1 MYGDYGNYNRSNFN
15 SDGNSGFVK
24 TFLTVLLCVSL
35 SFCAGVGGVVFAKR
49 QLNLNQGTSNGINP
63 APSEEALHNSN
74 PEDLLDRSEIEYSPY
89 GSAGE
94 SAYAI
99 SEVVQMV
106 RDSVVVIQAKIISYD
121 IFGRPIESTGAGSG
135 VIIHEDGYIL
145 TCHHVVEDASE
156 VYVTLSDGVSV
167 YEASAVGNDEASD
180 LAVLK
185 IQPKEEQPLTAA
197 KHGKSGYLVVGE
209 RVVAIGNP
217 LGTLGGTVTDGIISA
232 TERTITTENGTM
244 TLLQT
249 NAAINSGNSGGGLFN
264 LKGELIGIVNAKY
277 AASGV
282 EGLAFAIPIDSAY
295 EVECDLIEHGY
306 VRGIVD
312 HGLVMLE
319 IDSTSLAYYQRK
331 YGIKNTGIYV
341 ISSAIN
347 TELKNKDRIISVDG
361 VAIETV
367 EQFDAIIDQRKV
379 GDTLSIVYERDSAN
393 HETKLTL
400 GEYKPDASID
410 FQK

>member
-1 MYGDYGNYNRSNFN
+1 MYGDYGSYNRSG
-15 SDGNSGFVK
+15 SDFCGGNNFVK
-24 TFLTVLLCVSL
+24 TFLTVLLCVAL

-49 QLNLNQGTSNGINP
+49 QLKSAQESSNGVNA
-63 APSEEALHNSN
+63 APSQESLHNSN
-74 PEDLLDRSEIEYSPY
+74 PEDLLDRSDIEYSPY

-106 RDSVVVIQAKIISYD
+106 RDSVVVIQAKIVSYD
-121 IFGRPIESTGAGSG
+121 VFGRPTESTGAGSG

-145 TCHHVVEDASE
+145 TCHHVIESASE
-156 VYVTLSDGVSV
+156 VYVTLSDGESV
-167 YEASAVGNDEASD
+167 YAASAVGSDEASD

-185 IQPKEEQPLTAA
+185 IQPKEDQPLTAA

-232 TERTITTENGTM
+232 TERIITTENGTM

-295 EVECDLIEHGY
+295 EVECDLIEYGY

-312 HGLVMLE
+312 HGLVLLE

-331 YGIKNTGIYV
+331 YGITNIGVYV
-341 ISSAIN
+341 ISSSIN
-347 TELKNKDRIISVDG
+347 TDLKNKDRLISVDG
-361 VAIETV
+361 TAIETI
-367 EQFDAIIDQRKV
+367 EQFDAIIEQRKV
-379 GDTLSIVYERDSAN
+379 GDTLTIIYERDSAQL
-393 HETKLTL
+393 ETKLTL
-400 GEYKPDASID
+400 GEYKPDSSID

>member
-1 MYGDYGNYNRSNFN
+1 
-15 SDGNSGFVK
+15 
-24 TFLTVLLCVSL
+24 
-35 SFCAGVGGVVFAKR
+35 
-49 QLNLNQGTSNGINP
+49 
-63 APSEEALHNSN
+63 
-74 PEDLLDRSEIEYSPY
+74 
-89 GSAGE
+89 
-94 SAYAI
+94 
-99 SEVVQMV
+99 MV
-106 RDSVVVIQAKIISYD
+106 RDSVVVIQAKIVGYD
-121 IFGRPIESTGAGSG
+121 VFGRPTESTGAGSG

-145 TCHHVVEDASE
+145 TCHHVIENASE

-167 YEASAVGNDEASD
+167 YAASAVGSDEASD

-185 IQPKEEQPLTAA
+185 IQPKEDQPLTAA

-295 EVECDLIEHGY
+295 EVECDLIEYGY

-312 HGLVMLE
+312 HGLVLLE

-331 YGIKNTGIYV
+331 YGIKSIGVYV
-341 ISSAIN
+341 ISSSIN
-347 TELKNKDRIISVDG
+347 NDLKNKDRLISVDG
-361 VAIETV
+361 TAIETI
-367 EQFDAIIDQRKV
+367 EQFDAVIEQRKV
-379 GDTLSIVYERDSAN
+379 GDTLTIIYERDSAQQ
-393 HETKLTL
+393 ETQLTL
-400 GEYKPDASID
+400 GEYKPDSSID

>member
-1 MYGDYGNYNRSNFN
+1 MYGDYGNYGKYSSSSF
-15 SDGNSGFVK
+15 GNGFAR
-24 TFLTVLLCVSL
+24 TFLTVLLCVTL

-49 QLNLNQGTSNGINP
+49 QLGLSGEASGEINKAP
-63 APSEEALHNSN
+63 AEGSLHNSD
-74 PEDLLDRSEIEYSPY
+74 PENLLDRSNVEYSPY

-94 SAYAI
+94 NAYAI

-106 RDSVVVIQAKIISYD
+106 RDSVVVINAKILSYD
-121 IFGRPIESTGAGSG
+121 MFGRPTESTGAGSG

-145 TCHHVVEDASE
+145 TCYHVIENASE

-167 YEASAVGNDEASD
+167 YEASAVGSDEASD

-185 IQPKEEQPLTAA
+185 IQPKAEQPLTAA

-295 EVECDLIEHGY
+295 EVECDLIEFGY
-306 VRGIVD
+306 VRGVVD
-312 HGLVMLE
+312 HGLTLLE
-319 IDSTSLAYYQRK
+319 INSENLSAYNRK
-331 YGIKNTGIYV
+331 YGIKNTGVYV

-347 TELKNKDRIISVDG
+347 NDLKNRDRLISVDG
-361 VAIETV
+361 VTVETI
-367 EQFDAIIDQRKV
+367 EQFDAIIDQRKI
-379 GDTLSIVYERDSAN
+379 GDTLTIVYERDSEN
-393 HETKLTL
+393 SETQLTL

>member
-1 MYGDYGNYNRSNFN
+1 MYGDYNDYNN
-15 SDGNSGFVK
+15 SHGGEGGFIK

-35 SFCAGVGGVVFAKR
+35 SFCAGVGGVVFANR
-49 QLNLNQGTSNGINP
+49 HLGLNQNQTGSINP
-63 APSEEALHNSN
+63 GPSSGSLHNSD
-74 PEDLLDRSEIEYSPY
+74 PEGLLDRSDVEYSPY

-94 SAYAI
+94 DAYAI

-106 RDSVVVIQAKIISYD
+106 RDSVVVIQVKVVGYD
-121 IFGRPIESTGAGSG
+121 AFGRLTESTGAGSG
-135 VIIHEDGYIL
+135 VIIHEEGYIL
-145 TCHHVVEDASE
+145 TCHHVIDDATE
-156 VYVTLSDGVSV
+156 IYVTLSDGVSV
-167 YEASAVGNDEASD
+167 YEAAAVGSDEASD

-185 IQPKEEQPLTAA
+185 IQPKDDQPLTSA

-232 TERTITTENGTM
+232 TERTITTENGAM

-295 EVECDLIEHGY
+295 EVECDLIEFGY
-306 VRGIVD
+306 VRGVVD
-312 HGLVMLE
+312 HGLELCE
-319 IDSTSLAYYQRK
+319 INNGNLSYYYRK
-331 YGIKNTGIYV
+331 YGITTTGVYV
-341 ISSAIN
+341 ISSAISN
-347 TELKNKDRIISVDG
+347 ELKNKDRLVSIDG
-361 VAIETV
+361 VAIETM

-379 GDTLSIVYERDSAN
+379 GDTLAIVYERDSET
-393 HETKLTL
+393 HEAQLVL
-400 GEYKPDASID
+400 GEYKPDSSID